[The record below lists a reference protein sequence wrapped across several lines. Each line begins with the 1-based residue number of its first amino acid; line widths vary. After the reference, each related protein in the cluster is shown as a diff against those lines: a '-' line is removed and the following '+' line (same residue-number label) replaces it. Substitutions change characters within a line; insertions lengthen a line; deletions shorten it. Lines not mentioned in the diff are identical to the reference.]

1 MQNDKIYI
9 KIKIR
14 INKCG
19 AFYGKGNNV
28 IFKIRGG
35 INMEVNN
42 VIIENMDNPHELERM
57 YRKDP
62 KAFKKSFS
70 QAWDENPDS
79 QVLGAWYERLHF
91 KETANTEKPSLF
103 QKGFFF
109 MGILAI
115 LAGLST
121 RVIFH
126 FVEQGAIAPIN
137 LAFGVIPFIAAY
149 FVYNNTPKK
158 SIIYFLAALFL
169 ISGLYLNMLPLNY
182 KDSSILA
189 YLHLPIFLWVL
200 VGLAFTG
207 NEYSKGSTRLAY
219 IKFNLEYCILYASM
233 AVSGMVLAALTMQL
247 FRFVD
252 LNIEDFYFSNV
263 ILFGAAA
270 LAIVAAYL
278 ASMNLKLAKNITPY
292 ISKIFSPLV
301 LITLLIYLIT
311 VIWVGKNPFL
321 DRNFLMAFNGIL
333 LGVLAV
339 TIFSIVESDSD
350 ERKNIS
356 DYINFAL
363 IVLALIID
371 TVALSAIVFR
381 LSSYGIT
388 PNRLAVLGVNILI
401 WANLIW
407 IMLSYMRFL
416 QNKSGPT
423 AIQDAVTKYLPIY
436 GLWAAFVIFTFPIMF
451 N

>member
-1 MQNDKIYI
+1 MN
-9 KIKIR
+9 
-14 INKCG
+14 INNLIVKH
-19 AFYGKGNNV
+19 
-28 IFKIRGG
+28 
-35 INMEVNN
+35 
-42 VIIENMDNPHELERM
+42 MDNPHELEKM

-62 KAFKKSFS
+62 KAFKKAFS
-70 QAWDENPDS
+70 QAWDQNPDS
-79 QVLGAWYERLHF
+79 QILGAWYERLHF
-91 KETANTEKPSLF
+91 KEKVNKEKTSLF
-103 QKGFFF
+103 QKGFLF
-109 MGILAI
+109 MGLLAI
-115 LAGLST
+115 LAGIST
-121 RVIFH
+121 RIIFH
-126 FVEQGAIAPIN
+126 FVEQEAIAPIN

-149 FVYNNTPKK
+149 FVYNNKPKK
-158 SIIYFLAALFL
+158 SIIYSLIALFL
-169 ISGLYLNMLPLNY
+169 VSGVYLNTLPINY
-182 KDSSILA
+182 KDSTILA

-207 NEYSKGSTRLAY
+207 NEYSKGGTRLAY
-219 IKFNLEYCILYASM
+219 IKFNLEYCLLYGSM
-233 AVSGMVLAALTMQL
+233 AVSGMILAIFTMRL
-247 FRFVD
+247 FSFVD
-252 LNIEDFYFSNV
+252 LDIGEFYFSNV
-263 ILFGAAA
+263 VLFGAAA

-278 ASMNLKLAKNITPY
+278 VSMNLKLAKNITPY

-350 ERKNIS
+350 EKKNIS
-356 DYINFAL
+356 DYINFSL

-407 IMLSYMRFL
+407 IMFSYMRFL

-423 AIQDAVTKYLPIY
+423 AIQDAITKYLPIY
-436 GLWAAFVIFTFPIMF
+436 GLWAAFVIFTSPIIF

>member
-1 MQNDKIYI
+1 M
-9 KIKIR
+9 
-14 INKCG
+14 
-19 AFYGKGNNV
+19 NNH
-28 IFKIRGG
+28 
-35 INMEVNN
+35 NL
-42 VIIENMDNPHELERM
+42 IIENMDNPHELERM

-70 QAWDENPDS
+70 QAWDENSDS
-79 QVLGAWYERLHF
+79 QVLAAWYERLHF
-91 KETANTEKPSLF
+91 KGKTNAEKISLF
-103 QKGFFF
+103 QKGFLF
-109 MGILAI
+109 MGMLAI

-121 RVIFH
+121 RIIFH
-126 FVEQGAIAPIN
+126 FVEQEAIAPIN

-169 ISGLYLNMLPLNY
+169 IAGLYLNMLPLNY

-189 YLHLPIFLWVL
+189 YLHLPILLWVL
-200 VGLAFTG
+200 LGLAFTG

-219 IKFNLEYCILYASM
+219 IKFNLEYGLLYASM
-233 AVSGMVLAALTMQL
+233 AVSGMILAVFTMRL
-247 FRFVD
+247 FSFVD
-252 LNIEDFYFSNV
+252 LDIGEFYFSNV
-263 ILFGAAA
+263 VLFGAAA
-270 LAIVAAYL
+270 LAVVAAYL
-278 ASMNLKLAKNITPY
+278 VSLNLKLAKNITPY

-301 LITLLIYLIT
+301 LITLFIYLIT

-350 ERKNIS
+350 EKKNIS

-407 IMLSYMRFL
+407 IMFSYMRFL

-436 GLWAAFVIFTFPIMF
+436 GLWAAFVIFTFPIIF

>member
-1 MQNDKIYI
+1 M
-9 KIKIR
+9 
-14 INKCG
+14 
-19 AFYGKGNNV
+19 NNH
-28 IFKIRGG
+28 
-35 INMEVNN
+35 NL
-42 VIIENMDNPHELERM
+42 IIENIDNPHELERM

-70 QAWDENPDS
+70 QAWSQKPDS
-79 QVLGAWYERLHF
+79 QVLAAWYERLHF
-91 KETANTEKPSLF
+91 KETANAEKKSLF
-103 QKGFFF
+103 QKGFLF
-109 MGILAI
+109 MGMLAI
-115 LAGLST
+115 LAGIST
-121 RVIFH
+121 RIIFY
-126 FVEQGAIAPIN
+126 FVEQEAIAPIN
-137 LAFGVIPFIAAY
+137 LAFGVIPFIVAY
-149 FVYNNTPKK
+149 FVYKNTPKK
-158 SIIYFLAALFL
+158 SIIYSLIALFL
-169 ISGLYLNMLPLNY
+169 ISGIYLNTLPLNY
-182 KDSSILA
+182 KDSIILA
-189 YLHLPIFLWVL
+189 YLHLPIFLWIL

-207 NEYSKGSTRLAY
+207 NEYSKGNTRLAY
-219 IKFNLEYCILYASM
+219 IKFNLEYALLYASM
-233 AVSGMVLAALTMQL
+233 AVSGMILAVFTMRL
-247 FRFVD
+247 FSFVD
-252 LNIEDFYFSNV
+252 LDIGEFYFSNV
-263 ILFGAAA
+263 VLFGAAA

-278 ASMNLKLAKNITPY
+278 VSMNLKLAKNITPY

-350 ERKNIS
+350 EKKNIS

-407 IMLSYMRFL
+407 IMFSYIRFL

-436 GLWAAFVIFTFPIMF
+436 GFWAAFVIFTFPLIF

>member
-1 MQNDKIYI
+1 MDS
-9 KIKIR
+9 
-14 INKCG
+14 
-19 AFYGKGNNV
+19 NNL
-28 IFKIRGG
+28 
-35 INMEVNN
+35 
-42 VIIENMDNPHELERM
+42 IIENMDNPHELERM

-70 QAWDENPDS
+70 QAWEQNSNS
-79 QVLGAWYERLHF
+79 QVLGIWYERLHF
-91 KETANTEKPSLF
+91 KEKGNTEKTTLF
-103 QKGFFF
+103 QKGFLF
-109 MGILAI
+109 MGLLAI
-115 LAGLST
+115 LAGIST

-126 FVEQGAIAPIN
+126 FVEQEAIAPIN

-149 FVYNNTPKK
+149 FIYNNTPKK
-158 SIIYFLAALFL
+158 GIIYFLAAFFL
-169 ISGLYLNMLPLNY
+169 ISGVYLNMLPLNY
-182 KDSSILA
+182 KDSIILV
-189 YLHLPIFLWVL
+189 YLHLPILLWVML
-200 VGLAFTG
+200 GLAFTG

-219 IKFNLEYCILYASM
+219 IKFNLEYCLLYASM
-233 AVSGMVLAALTMQL
+233 AVSGMILAVLTMRL
-247 FRFVD
+247 FSFVD
-252 LNIEDFYFSNV
+252 LDIGEFYFSNV
-263 ILFGAAA
+263 VLFGAAA

-278 ASMNLKLAKNITPY
+278 VLMNLKFAKNITPY
-292 ISKIFSPLV
+292 IAKIFSPLV

-311 VIWVGKNPFL
+311 VISVGKNPFL
-321 DRNFLMAFNGIL
+321 DRNFLMTFNGIL

-350 ERKNIS
+350 EKKSIS

-407 IMLSYMRFL
+407 IMFSYMRFL
-416 QNKSGPT
+416 QNKSGT
-423 AIQDAVTKYLPIY
+423 TDIQDAVTKYLPIY
-436 GLWAAFVIFTFPIMF
+436 GLWAAVVIFTFPIMF

>member
-1 MQNDKIYI
+1 MNNQNL
-9 KIKIR
+9 
-14 INKCG
+14 
-19 AFYGKGNNV
+19 
-28 IFKIRGG
+28 
-35 INMEVNN
+35 
-42 VIIENMDNPHELERM
+42 IIENMDNPHELERM

-70 QAWDENPDS
+70 QAWDEKSDS
-79 QVLGAWYERLHF
+79 QILAAWYERLHF
-91 KETANTEKPSLF
+91 KETAKKEKVSLF
-103 QKGFFF
+103 QKGFLF
-109 MGILAI
+109 MGMLAI

-121 RVIFH
+121 RIIFH
-126 FVEQGAIAPIN
+126 FVEQEAIAPIN
-137 LAFGVIPFIAAY
+137 LAFGVIPFIAVY
-149 FVYNNTPKK
+149 FIYNNTPKK
-158 SIIYFLAALFL
+158 SIIYWLAALFL
-169 ISGLYLNMLPLNY
+169 ISGFYLNMLPVNY
-182 KDSSILA
+182 KDSTILA
-189 YLHLPIFLWVL
+189 YLHLPIFLWIL

-219 IKFNLEYCILYASM
+219 IKFNLEYCLLYASM
-233 AVSGMVLAALTMQL
+233 AVSGMILAIFTMRL
-247 FRFVD
+247 FSFVD
-252 LNIEDFYFSNV
+252 LDIGEFYFSNV
-263 ILFGAAA
+263 VLFGAAA
-270 LAIVAAYL
+270 LAVVAAYL
-278 ASMNLKLAKNITPY
+278 VSLNLKLAKNITPY

-301 LITLLIYLIT
+301 LITLFIYLIT
-311 VIWVGKNPFL
+311 VVWVGKNPFL

-333 LGVLAV
+333 LAVLAV

-350 ERKNIS
+350 EKKNIS

-407 IMLSYMRFL
+407 IMFSYMRFL

-423 AIQDAVTKYLPIY
+423 AIQDSVTKYLPIY
-436 GLWAAFVIFTFPIMF
+436 GLWATFVILTFPIMF